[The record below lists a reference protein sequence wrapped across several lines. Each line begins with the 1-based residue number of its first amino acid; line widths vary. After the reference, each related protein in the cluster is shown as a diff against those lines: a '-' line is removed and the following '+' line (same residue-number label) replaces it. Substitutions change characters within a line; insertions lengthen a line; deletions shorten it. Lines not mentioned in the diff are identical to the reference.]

1 MIFTGKFIINES
13 EIKYIGIEKCVS
25 DIGTKYTTIIK
36 LKDNEVLR
44 STEYDNEE
52 DAAQGVKNIY
62 TTMI

>member
-1 MIFTGKFIINES
+1 MIFTSKF
-13 EIKYIGIEKCVS
+13 
-25 DIGTKYTTIIK
+25 IIK

>member
-1 MIFTGKFIINES
+1 MIFTSKF
-13 EIKYIGIEKCVS
+13 
-25 DIGTKYTTIIK
+25 IIK

-52 DAAQGVKNIY
+52 DEAQGVKNIY